1 MKAKASSCSSIQ
13 RGRPNQYILGLCLK
27 MARLSLELIFKI
39 RVSWFLK
46 EGKGGIKGS
55 GRMAFIMGLE
65 RTRIRMALLMKE
77 VGKMA

>member
-1 MKAKASSCSSIQ
+1 
-13 RGRPNQYILGLCLK
+13 

-46 EGKGGIKGS
+46 EGKGGITGS